1 MGNVITDEVGKVQK
15 GQIMKFLNQAE
26 VLNLTFFPGACP
38 RLTFFLFFLTQK
50 RQHKYR
56 KNRKKLLI
64 HFKMSTSSQMLDMFL
79 NTMF

>member
-38 RLTFFLFFLTQK
+38 RLTFFYFF
-50 RQHKYR
+50 
-56 KNRKKLLI
+56 
-64 HFKMSTSSQMLDMFL
+64 
-79 NTMF
+79 